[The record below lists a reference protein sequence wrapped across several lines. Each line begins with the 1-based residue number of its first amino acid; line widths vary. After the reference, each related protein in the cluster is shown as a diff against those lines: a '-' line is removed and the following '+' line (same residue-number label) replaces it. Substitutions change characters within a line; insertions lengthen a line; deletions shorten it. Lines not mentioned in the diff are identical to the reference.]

1 MLKKYNM
8 ITPELARLQSNE
20 NAWKRLSIYCKKG
33 MQWAID
39 KGLTQVR
46 LNYNNRNYEYF
57 HKDIRILRS
66 IGFSLKILDELVMDP
81 NIYGST
87 TPRCFMV
94 IYW

>member
-1 MLKKYNM
+1 M

-39 KGLTQVR
+39 KGLTQVK
-46 LNYNNRNYEYF
+46 LNYNNRYYEYF
-57 HKDIRILRS
+57 YNDIKILRS
-66 IGFSLKILDELVMDP
+66 IGFSYEFVEGGYEKYDIDTIKPVETYLI
-81 NIYGST
+81 
-87 TPRCFMV
+87 